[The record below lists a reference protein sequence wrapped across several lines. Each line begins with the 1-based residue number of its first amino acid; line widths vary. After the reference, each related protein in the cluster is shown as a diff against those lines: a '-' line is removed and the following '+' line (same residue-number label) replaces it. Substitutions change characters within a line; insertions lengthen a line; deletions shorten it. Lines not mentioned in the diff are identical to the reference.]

1 MTKYWGKQISHT
13 RVSPKWVKS
22 RRRREKKDSTMVI
35 TMASYSLQMP
45 PRVAHTKPPGPK
57 VNTPGT
63 RGGQVSRDRTLAVKR
78 RKNDRKERKREKKK
92 NKLGLSCA
100 KLKTSSDKFC

>member
-57 VNTPGT
+57 ALVISFFK
-63 RGGQVSRDRTLAVKR
+63 SRSMQIIAEPLSVFL
-78 RKNDRKERKREKKK
+78 
-92 NKLGLSCA
+92 LGHGRIE
-100 KLKTSSDKFC
+100 